1 MATRRLATILSI
13 DVVGYSRLM
22 QSDASGVL
30 AALSTLFRNVV
41 QPRCAAQGG
50 RVVKLMGD
58 GALLEFP
65 SCHGGILCAI
75 DIQTEN
81 VAQNQNG
88 LYSEPIG
95 LRIGLHVGDVISEGD
110 DVFGNCVNIASRL
123 QAMAPAGGIFLSKS
137 VADMCAEEL
146 PNRLVGEGV
155 HSLKNI
161 AKPVEVMSV
170 QLLSAAERPHQHED
184 LTEPDIRLCKAPDGT
199 RLAWT
204 RNGNGPKLVK
214 VANWIS
220 HLELDWRNPGTGHL
234 LSSLGQAFEVIRYD
248 SRGNGMSDWDSKDI
262 SFDRF
267 VDDLEAIF
275 DESSID
281 RAPLLALSQGCAVAV
296 AFAARHPERVSGIA
310 MIGGFPQGRAKRKSA
325 KDLERAKAIQNMMT
339 AAWDDETV
347 SLRDMMAELIVPL
360 ASIEDRRQFAID
372 MLEMISP
379 ENMGRIRSVI
389 DDIDIVDLLP
399 KVACPCL
406 VVHGRSE
413 RMHPVEQSRLMA
425 SELRDS
431 RFIALDTPNHV
442 ITANDP
448 SWPKLE

>member
-1 MATRRLATILSI
+1 MAHCLNFHRATVASSAPSTSRQKTWPRIKTACTANRLACALVCMLAMSFQKATMSLAI
-13 DVVGYSRLM
+13 
-22 QSDASGVL
+22 ASTSQAVC
-30 AALSTLFRNVV
+30 RPWH
-41 QPRCAAQGG
+41 QPGG
-50 RVVKLMGD
+50 
-58 GALLEFP
+58 FF
-65 SCHGGILCAI
+65 C
-75 DIQTEN
+75 
-81 VAQNQNG
+81 QNQW
-88 LYSEPIG
+88 PICA
-95 LRIGLHVGDVISEGD
+95 LR
-110 DVFGNCVNIASRL
+110 NCRTGWSVKGSIA
-123 QAMAPAGGIFLSKS
+123 
-137 VADMCAEEL
+137 
-146 PNRLVGEGV
+146 
-155 HSLKNI
+155 LKNI

-310 MIGGFPQGRAKRKSA
+310 MIGGFPARSGKTEIGQRSGARKSHS
-325 KDLERAKAIQNMMT
+325 KH
-339 AAWDDETV
+339 DD
-347 SLRDMMAELIVPL
+347 SG
-360 ASIEDRRQFAID
+360 
-372 MLEMISP
+372 
-379 ENMGRIRSVI
+379 MGR
-389 DDIDIVDLLP
+389 
-399 KVACPCL
+399 
-406 VVHGRSE
+406 
-413 RMHPVEQSRLMA
+413 
-425 SELRDS
+425 
-431 RFIALDTPNHV
+431 
-442 ITANDP
+442 
-448 SWPKLE
+448 